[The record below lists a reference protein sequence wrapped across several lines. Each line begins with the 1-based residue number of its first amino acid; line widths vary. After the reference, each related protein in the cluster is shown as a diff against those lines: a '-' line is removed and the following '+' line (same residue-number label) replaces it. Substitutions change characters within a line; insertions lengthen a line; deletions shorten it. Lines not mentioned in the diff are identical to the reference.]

1 MKSLKFLSILAS
13 GVAVLTLLGGLQSAK
28 AVDEVSVL
36 ELGSSVSGTLEA
48 GDSQLAADGSFF
60 DTYTFEGRE
69 GERVRIRMTS
79 TQMDSYL
86 ILLAPD
92 GRSLIQDDDSGGNL
106 HAQIVYTLPLDGR
119 YTVYANAYSSVQS
132 GAYQIELQ
140 AADATTPVMA
150 AGATATPR
158 YFCDESGDTPVT
170 KARRKDGVVGPLIE
184 WPSDRSLPNISAV
197 ERCRRVA
204 YNLDTIHTRLG
215 RNFAITAGRLQEQ
228 PVVCAGTAPGVC
240 DPEGLILT
248 ATSRDDARQF
258 AIRLGTAITALRDAP
273 SEPSTTSITGQSSG
287 QSPEQPATNPIPL
300 AVAPQFTFRDI
311 LSYSNC
317 LEDVIQLYQDPQR
330 LKRSG
335 RRSDCLSDI
344 FSRYT
349 SGISR
354 SQALEIITAADRYAT
369 TDGRETLL
377 YPPRGQRIRIQNLFG
392 FTYTI
397 DDR

>member
-1 MKSLKFLSILAS
+1 
-13 GVAVLTLLGGLQSAK
+13 VLTLLGGLQAAR
-28 AVDEVSVL
+28 AVDEVSAL
-36 ELGSSVSGTLEA
+36 ELGSTISGTLEA
-48 GDSQLAADGSFF
+48 GDSQLSADGSFF
-60 DTYTFEGRE
+60 DTYSFEGRE

-79 TQMDSYL
+79 TDMDSYL

-106 HAQIVYTLPLDGR
+106 NAQIVYTLPVDGR
-119 YTVYANAYSSVQS
+119 YTIYANAYSSVQS
-132 GAYQIELQ
+132 GSYQLELQ

-150 AGATATPR
+150 AGATSAPR

-170 KARRKDGVVGPLIE
+170 KARRKDGLVGPLIE

-240 DPEGLILT
+240 DPDGLILT

-258 AIRLGTAITALRDAP
+258 AIRLGTAITALRNAP
-273 SEPSTTSITGQSSG
+273 TESPTVSTTGQSTG
-287 QSPEQPATNPIPL
+287 QSTGQPTEQPVSDPIPL

-335 RRSDCLSDI
+335 RRSDCLSEI
-344 FSRYT
+344 FARYT

-354 SQALEIITAADRYAT
+354 SQAIEIITAADRYAT

-377 YPPRGQRIRIQNLFG
+377 YPPRGQRVRIQNMFG
-392 FTYTI
+392 FTYAI
-397 DDR
+397 DER

>member
-1 MKSLKFLSILAS
+1 MLM
-13 GVAVLTLLGGLQSAK
+13 LLGLPQA
-28 AVDEVSVL
+28 ARADEQVSTL
-36 ELGSSVSGTLEA
+36 EYGTTVSGSLAT
-48 GDSQLAADGSFF
+48 GDGQLAADGSFF
-60 DTYTFEGRE
+60 DTYTFEGQE
-69 GERVRIRMTS
+69 GQRVRLLMTS
-79 TQMDSYL
+79 SRLDSYL

-106 HAQIVYTLPLDGR
+106 NAQIVYTLPSTGR

-132 GAYQIELQ
+132 GEYRLELQ
-140 AADATTPVMA
+140 LADATTPTIAV
-150 AGATATPR
+150 GATSTPR
-158 YFCDESGDTPVT
+158 YFCDESGTNPVT
-170 KARRKDGVVGPLIE
+170 QARRKDGLVGPLIE
-184 WPSDRSLPNISAV
+184 WTPDRALPNISAV

-215 RNFAITAGRLQEQ
+215 RNFAITTGRLDNL
-228 PVVCAGTAPGVC
+228 PVVCAGSAPGVC
-240 DPEGLILT
+240 DPDGLILT

-258 AIRLGTAITALRDAP
+258 AIRLGTAITALRNAP
-273 SEPSTTSITGQSSG
+273 PDPSIT
-287 QSPEQPATNPIPL
+287 PAEQPAEDTTPL
-300 AVAPQFTFRDI
+300 AFAPQFTFRDI

-354 SQALEIITAADRYAT
+354 SQALEIISAADRYAT
-369 TDGRETLL
+369 ADGRETLL
-377 YPPRGQRIRIQNLFG
+377 YPPRGQRVRIQEMFG

-397 DDR
+397 DQQ